1 MGLKINFPCF
11 KNITVRAPRSSF
23 PWCQKQYGR
32 KVTSTHPENNVYHD
46 YQNHITEELIQDK
59 QENSQ
64 SLVTDEDDNKSDPL
78 ENTNSRYCCENI
90 YPKMNDETDQSKPG
104 KTADLIALFEMLRAQ
119 YGKLCLE
126 NSDPSKHHQHSGQ
139 VENQPNDN
147 DNDYDNNDNHKDT
160 ENKQKLITE
169 SPDTEVDYLDNSDE
183 ATLRLKDSFKTYEE
197 RQKYKSIIQD
207 TPLYQIYTE
216 KASISESRR
225 DARRLL
231 ALVQPGSLDNPSNN
245 LKFDDELFTAIDGD
259 ESDSNNQYS
268 QKVPG
273 SLIDSQQ
280 PSIHMKNSERRDL
293 PFRLQNS
300 GSSSFRSRN
309 GDSLKTSSIK
319 RTHSSSNTG
328 ERSKNQS
335 SASKPRR
342 QTQEVQ
348 NFVNEVAGTGPN
360 RVQWSEMPQVISAD
374 LARDLPDYQ
383 KKLQE
388 ALFEV
393 ITSEASYYRTLHILI
408 EKFYKAPCMQ
418 PDSKTSVITAIE
430 KRHLFSNI
438 SEIFFT
444 SETFLRD
451 MELYFIQNPLI
462 PQLCEI
468 IYEHTE
474 NHFENYVKYV
484 QNQMYQLRTLTKLL
498 SSPAFVEAVRSIQQQ
513 PSCGFLDLNSF
524 LLLPMQRVTRLRLL
538 LTAILHYAPKNGV
551 TYQSGLVALASIE
564 KLISKCDSEK
574 ARMEQKERLVEICRR
589 LEYKYDAKSLATE
602 SRTLVKEGDLRLL
615 TMTNVQGSG
624 FHRRFSSIRKSKA
637 TIATLFL
644 FSDYLLITKKRSNQ
658 HLLVEDSCSLSYI
671 HVEAHNA
678 LPNCFIHHF
687 CRSGDP
693 KLNAQLGHVTYVKTL
708 SLPKQTAT
716 EQGKVNNQKPRK
728 FSTDTNNAAD
738 VGLNVFSFILIMEG
752 PDHPR
757 VQYVFQTETLS
768 KRERWLDG
776 LSCGRHGIPENLG
789 LDICECPQVLITK
802 SYSAI
807 ECDEL
812 ELKEGDQVNVLVS
825 LSDGW
830 LKGALPDGRRGW
842 FPSHICTEVKDSSM
856 KRENMKNFMLMEEA
870 KAAYR
875 VRKSRETFDGFPRMK
890 DIRNS
895 NRDLGKI
902 RRR

>member
-1 MGLKINFPCF
+1 MFFIMYEKSEKSHN
-11 KNITVRAPRSSF
+11 APFFQVSPIS
-23 PWCQKQYGR
+23 
-32 KVTSTHPENNVYHD
+32 
-46 YQNHITEELIQDK
+46 
-59 QENSQ
+59 SQ
-64 SLVTDEDDNKSDPL
+64 SLSSPLSSKKSNQTIVSAKKLHNPLDNEIFLIHPPNTTVCIGDNNHNKNEDFQHTVCQTVNKKNDKRSTKEKNNGQKSSLCSQLFP
-78 ENTNSRYCCENI
+78 CCVS
-90 YPKMNDETDQSKPG
+90 KQSKPA
-104 KTADLIALFEMLRAQ
+104 K
-119 YGKLCLE
+119 
-126 NSDPSKHHQHSGQ
+126 NSSFFTR
-139 VENQPNDN
+139 PNDN
-147 DNDYDNNDNHKDT
+147 DDDCDNNDNHKDT
-160 ENKQKLITE
+160 GNKQKLITE
-169 SPDTEVDYLDNSDE
+169 SPSTEVDYLDNSDE
-183 ATLRLKDSFKTYEE
+183 ATLRLKDSFRTYEE

-207 TPLYQIYTE
+207 APLYQIYTE

-231 ALVQPGSLDNPSNN
+231 
-245 LKFDDELFTAIDGD
+245 DGD
-259 ESDSNNQYS
+259 ESDPNNPYS

-280 PSIHMKNSERRDL
+280 SSIRMKNSERRDL
-293 PFRLQNS
+293 PFHPQNS

-309 GDSLKTSSIK
+309 SDSLKTSSVK
-319 RTHSSSNTG
+319 RAHSNSNAS
-328 ERSKNQS
+328 ERSGKQNFI
-335 SASKPRR
+335 SKPRR

-348 NFVNEVAGTGPN
+348 SFVNEVAGTGPN
-360 RVQWSEMPQVISAD
+360 RVQWFEMPQVISAG

-408 EKFYKAPCMQ
+408 EKFYKAQCMQ

-624 FHRRFSSIRKSKA
+624 FHRRFSSIRKPKA

-658 HLLVEDSCSLSYI
+658 HLLVEDSCSLNYI
-671 HVEAHNA
+671 HVEAQNA
-678 LPNCFIHHF
+678 LRNCFIHHF

-693 KLNAQLGHVTYVKTL
+693 KLNAQLRHVTYVKTL

-716 EQGKVNNQKPRK
+716 EKGNVNNQKPRK
-728 FSTDTNNAAD
+728 FSTDTNNAD
-738 VGLNVFSFILIMEG
+738 VGLNVFSFLLVIEG

-757 VQYVFQTETLS
+757 VQYVFQAETLS

-789 LDICECPQVLITK
+789 SDICECPQVLITK

-870 KAAYR
+870 KAAYS
-875 VRKSRETFDGFPRMK
+875 VRKSRETFDGFPKMK
-890 DIRNS
+890 DIQNS
-895 NRDLGKI
+895 DRDLGKI
-902 RRR
+902 RPR

>member
-1 MGLKINFPCF
+1 MFFIMYVKSGNSNDTPVFQVSPI
-11 KNITVRAPRSSF
+11 S
-23 PWCQKQYGR
+23 
-32 KVTSTHPENNVYHD
+32 
-46 YQNHITEELIQDK
+46 
-59 QENSQ
+59 SQ
-64 SLVTDEDDNKSDPL
+64 SLSSPLSSKKSNQTIVSAKKLHNPLDNEIFPIQPPNTTVCISD
-78 ENTNSRYCCENI
+78 NNHNNNKDFQHTACQTVNKKNDKRSTKGKNSGQKWSLCSQLSLCCVSE
-90 YPKMNDETDQSKPG
+90 KSKPA
-104 KTADLIALFEMLRAQ
+104 KISSFFTR
-119 YGKLCLE
+119 
-126 NSDPSKHHQHSGQ
+126 
-139 VENQPNDN
+139 PNDN

-280 PSIHMKNSERRDL
+280 SSIHMKNSERRDL
-293 PFRLQNS
+293 LFRLQNS

-309 GDSLKTSSIK
+309 SDSLKTSSFK

-498 SSPAFVEAVRSIQQQ
+498 SSPAFVEVVRSIQQQ

-644 FSDYLLITKKRSNQ
+644 FSDYLLITKKRS
-658 HLLVEDSCSLSYI
+658 
-671 HVEAHNA
+671 
-678 LPNCFIHHF
+678 
-687 CRSGDP
+687 
-693 KLNAQLGHVTYVKTL
+693 
-708 SLPKQTAT
+708 
-716 EQGKVNNQKPRK
+716 
-728 FSTDTNNAAD
+728 
-738 VGLNVFSFILIMEG
+738 
-752 PDHPR
+752 
-757 VQYVFQTETLS
+757 S

>member
-1 MGLKINFPCF
+1 MGLKINIPCF

-23 PWCQKQYGR
+23 PWCKDQYGGKR
-32 KVTSTHPENNVYHD
+32 TSAHSADNNIDRD
-46 YQNHITEELIQDK
+46 YQNHVADELIECK
-59 QENSQ
+59 KENSQ
-64 SLVTDEDDNKSDPL
+64 SLVIDGHDNKNGPP
-78 ENTNSRYCCENI
+78 ENMNSSYCCENI
-90 YPKMNDETDQSKPG
+90 CPTMNDETDQSKPG
-104 KTADLIALFEMLRAQ
+104 KTADLIALFEMLGSQ
-119 YGKLCLE
+119 YGKLYLE
-126 NSDPSKHHQHSGQ
+126 NSDLLKHHHQSKQ
-139 VENQPNDN
+139 VEAQPNDN
-147 DNDYDNNDNHKDT
+147 DDDCDNNDNHKDT
-160 ENKQKLITE
+160 GNKQKLITE
-169 SPDTEVDYLDNSDE
+169 SPSTEVDYLDNSDE
-183 ATLRLKDSFKTYEE
+183 ATLRLKDSFRTYEE

-207 TPLYQIYTE
+207 APLYQIYTE

-259 ESDSNNQYS
+259 ESDPNNPYS

-280 PSIHMKNSERRDL
+280 SSIRMKNSERRDL
-293 PFRLQNS
+293 PFHPQNS

-309 GDSLKTSSIK
+309 SDSLKTSSVK
-319 RTHSSSNTG
+319 RAHSNSNAS
-328 ERSKNQS
+328 ERSGKQNFI
-335 SASKPRR
+335 SKPRR

-348 NFVNEVAGTGPN
+348 SFVNEVAGTGPN
-360 RVQWSEMPQVISAD
+360 RVQWFEMPQVISAG

-408 EKFYKAPCMQ
+408 EKFYKAQCMQ

-624 FHRRFSSIRKSKA
+624 FHRRFSSIRKPKA

-658 HLLVEDSCSLSYI
+658 HLLVEDSCSLNYI
-671 HVEAHNA
+671 HVEAQNA
-678 LPNCFIHHF
+678 LRNCFIHHF

-693 KLNAQLGHVTYVKTL
+693 KLNAQLRHVTYVKTL

-716 EQGKVNNQKPRK
+716 EKGNVNNQKPRK
-728 FSTDTNNAAD
+728 FSTDTNNAD
-738 VGLNVFSFILIMEG
+738 VGLNVFSFLLVIEG

-757 VQYVFQTETLS
+757 VQYVFQAETLS

-789 LDICECPQVLITK
+789 SDICECPQVLITK

-870 KAAYR
+870 KAAYS
-875 VRKSRETFDGFPRMK
+875 VRKSRETFDGFPKMK
-890 DIRNS
+890 DIQNS
-895 NRDLGKI
+895 DRDLGKI
-902 RRR
+902 RPR

>member
-1 MGLKINFPCF
+1 MYCIMYVKSGNSNDTPVFQVSPI
-11 KNITVRAPRSSF
+11 S
-23 PWCQKQYGR
+23 
-32 KVTSTHPENNVYHD
+32 
-46 YQNHITEELIQDK
+46 
-59 QENSQ
+59 SQ
-64 SLVTDEDDNKSDPL
+64 SLSSPLSSKKSNQTIVSAKKLHNPLDNEIFPIQPPNTTVCISDNNDNNNEDFQHTACQTVNKKNDKRSTKGKNNGQKWSLCSQLFP
-78 ENTNSRYCCENI
+78 CCVS
-90 YPKMNDETDQSKPG
+90 KKSKPA
-104 KTADLIALFEMLRAQ
+104 KISSSFTR
-119 YGKLCLE
+119 
-126 NSDPSKHHQHSGQ
+126 
-139 VENQPNDN
+139 PNDN

-280 PSIHMKNSERRDL
+280 SSIHMKNSERRDL
-293 PFRLQNS
+293 LFRLQNS

-309 GDSLKTSSIK
+309 SDSLKTSSFK

-498 SSPAFVEAVRSIQQQ
+498 SSPAFVEVVRSIQQQ

-644 FSDYLLITKKRSNQ
+644 FSDYLLITKKRS
-658 HLLVEDSCSLSYI
+658 
-671 HVEAHNA
+671 
-678 LPNCFIHHF
+678 
-687 CRSGDP
+687 
-693 KLNAQLGHVTYVKTL
+693 
-708 SLPKQTAT
+708 
-716 EQGKVNNQKPRK
+716 
-728 FSTDTNNAAD
+728 
-738 VGLNVFSFILIMEG
+738 
-752 PDHPR
+752 
-757 VQYVFQTETLS
+757 S

-789 LDICECPQVLITK
+789 LEICECPQVLITK

-870 KAAYR
+870 KAAYS

-902 RRR
+902 RQR

>member
-1 MGLKINFPCF
+1 MFFIMYEKSEKSHN
-11 KNITVRAPRSSF
+11 APFFQVSPIS
-23 PWCQKQYGR
+23 
-32 KVTSTHPENNVYHD
+32 
-46 YQNHITEELIQDK
+46 
-59 QENSQ
+59 SQ
-64 SLVTDEDDNKSDPL
+64 SLSSPLSSKKSNQTIVSAKKLHNPLDNEIFLIQPPNTTVCIGDNNHNKNEDFQHTVCQTVNKKNDKRSTKEKNNGQKSSLCSQLFP
-78 ENTNSRYCCENI
+78 CCVS
-90 YPKMNDETDQSKPG
+90 KQSKPA
-104 KTADLIALFEMLRAQ
+104 K
-119 YGKLCLE
+119 
-126 NSDPSKHHQHSGQ
+126 NSSFFTR
-139 VENQPNDN
+139 PNDN
-147 DNDYDNNDNHKDT
+147 DDDCDNNDNHKDT
-160 ENKQKLITE
+160 GNKQKLITE
-169 SPDTEVDYLDNSDE
+169 SPSTEVDYLDNSDE
-183 ATLRLKDSFKTYEE
+183 ATLRLKDSFRTYEE

-207 TPLYQIYTE
+207 APLYQIYTE

-259 ESDSNNQYS
+259 ESDPNNPYS

-280 PSIHMKNSERRDL
+280 SSIRMKNSERRDL
-293 PFRLQNS
+293 PFHPQNS

-309 GDSLKTSSIK
+309 SDSLKTSSVK
-319 RTHSSSNTG
+319 RAHSNSNAS
-328 ERSKNQS
+328 ERSGKQNFI
-335 SASKPRR
+335 SKPRR

-348 NFVNEVAGTGPN
+348 SFVNEVAGTGPN
-360 RVQWSEMPQVISAD
+360 RVQWFEMPQVISAG

-408 EKFYKAPCMQ
+408 EKFYKAQCMQ

-624 FHRRFSSIRKSKA
+624 FHRRFSSIRKPKA

-644 FSDYLLITKKRSNQ
+644 FSDYLLITKKR
-658 HLLVEDSCSLSYI
+658 
-671 HVEAHNA
+671 
-678 LPNCFIHHF
+678 
-687 CRSGDP
+687 R
-693 KLNAQLGHVTYVKTL
+693 
-708 SLPKQTAT
+708 
-716 EQGKVNNQKPRK
+716 
-728 FSTDTNNAAD
+728 
-738 VGLNVFSFILIMEG
+738 
-752 PDHPR
+752 
-757 VQYVFQTETLS
+757 
-768 KRERWLDG
+768 
-776 LSCGRHGIPENLG
+776 
-789 LDICECPQVLITK
+789 
-802 SYSAI
+802 
-807 ECDEL
+807 
-812 ELKEGDQVNVLVS
+812 
-825 LSDGW
+825 
-830 LKGALPDGRRGW
+830 
-842 FPSHICTEVKDSSM
+842 
-856 KRENMKNFMLMEEA
+856 
-870 KAAYR
+870 
-875 VRKSRETFDGFPRMK
+875 
-890 DIRNS
+890 
-895 NRDLGKI
+895 
-902 RRR
+902 

>member
-1 MGLKINFPCF
+1 MYEKSEKSHN
-11 KNITVRAPRSSF
+11 APFFQVSPIS
-23 PWCQKQYGR
+23 
-32 KVTSTHPENNVYHD
+32 
-46 YQNHITEELIQDK
+46 
-59 QENSQ
+59 SQ
-64 SLVTDEDDNKSDPL
+64 SLSSRLSSKKSNQTIVSAKKLHNPLDNEIFLIQPPNTTVCIGDKNHNKNEDFQHTVCQTVNKKNDKRSTKEKNNGQKSSL
-78 ENTNSRYCCENI
+78 CSRLFPCCVS
-90 YPKMNDETDQSKPG
+90 KQSKPA
-104 KTADLIALFEMLRAQ
+104 K
-119 YGKLCLE
+119 
-126 NSDPSKHHQHSGQ
+126 NSSFFTR
-139 VENQPNDN
+139 PNDN
-147 DNDYDNNDNHKDT
+147 DDDCDNNDNHKDT
-160 ENKQKLITE
+160 GNKQKLITE
-169 SPDTEVDYLDNSDE
+169 SPSTEVDYLDNSDE
-183 ATLRLKDSFKTYEE
+183 ATLRLKDSFRTYEE

-207 TPLYQIYTE
+207 APLYQIYTE

-259 ESDSNNQYS
+259 ESDPNNQYS
-268 QKVPG
+268 QKVP
-273 SLIDSQQ
+273 SNLIDSQQ
-280 PSIHMKNSERRDL
+280 SSIRMKNSERRDL
-293 PFRLQNS
+293 PFHPQNS

-309 GDSLKTSSIK
+309 SDSLKTSSVK
-319 RTHSSSNTG
+319 RAHSNSNAS
-328 ERSKNQS
+328 ERSGNQNFI
-335 SASKPRR
+335 SKPRR

-348 NFVNEVAGTGPN
+348 NFVNEVAGNGPN
-360 RVQWSEMPQVISAD
+360 RVQWSEMPQVISAG

-408 EKFYKAPCMQ
+408 EKFYKAQCMQ

-624 FHRRFSSIRKSKA
+624 FHRRFSSIRKPKA

-658 HLLVEDSCSLSYI
+658 HLLVEDSCSLNYI
-671 HVEAHNA
+671 HVEAQNA
-678 LPNCFIHHF
+678 LRNCFIHHF

-693 KLNAQLGHVTYVKTL
+693 KLSAQLGHVTYVKTL

-716 EQGKVNNQKPRK
+716 EKGNVNNQKPRK
-728 FSTDTNNAAD
+728 FSTDTNNAD
-738 VGLNVFSFILIMEG
+738 VGLNVFSFLLVIEG

-757 VQYVFQTETLS
+757 VQYVFQAETLNLHRLLNF
-768 KRERWLDG
+768 KVIVMHPNNLVNYCG
-776 LSCGRHGIPENLG
+776 LKYIKASGQN
-789 LDICECPQVLITK
+789 D
-802 SYSAI
+802 
-807 ECDEL
+807 
-812 ELKEGDQVNVLVS
+812 
-825 LSDGW
+825 
-830 LKGALPDGRRGW
+830 AL
-842 FPSHICTEVKDSSM
+842 
-856 KRENMKNFMLMEEA
+856 L
-870 KAAYR
+870 
-875 VRKSRETFDGFPRMK
+875 
-890 DIRNS
+890 
-895 NRDLGKI
+895 L
-902 RRR
+902 

>member
-1 MGLKINFPCF
+1 MFFIMYEKSEKSHN
-11 KNITVRAPRSSF
+11 APFFQVSPIS
-23 PWCQKQYGR
+23 
-32 KVTSTHPENNVYHD
+32 
-46 YQNHITEELIQDK
+46 
-59 QENSQ
+59 SQ
-64 SLVTDEDDNKSDPL
+64 SLSSPLSSKKSNQTIVSAKKLHNPLDNEIFLIQPPNTTVCIGDNNHNKNEDFQHTVCQTVNKKNDKRSTKEKSNGQKSSL
-78 ENTNSRYCCENI
+78 CSRLFPCCVS
-90 YPKMNDETDQSKPG
+90 KQSKPA
-104 KTADLIALFEMLRAQ
+104 K
-119 YGKLCLE
+119 
-126 NSDPSKHHQHSGQ
+126 NSSFFTR
-139 VENQPNDN
+139 PNDN
-147 DNDYDNNDNHKDT
+147 DDDCDNNDNHKDT
-160 ENKQKLITE
+160 GNKRKLITE
-169 SPDTEVDYLDNSDE
+169 SPSTEVDYLDNSDE
-183 ATLRLKDSFKTYEE
+183 ATLRLKDSFRTYEE

-207 TPLYQIYTE
+207 APLYQIYTE

-231 ALVQPGSLDNPSNN
+231 
-245 LKFDDELFTAIDGD
+245 DGD
-259 ESDSNNQYS
+259 ESDPNNPYS

-273 SLIDSQQ
+273 SLTDSQQ
-280 PSIHMKNSERRDL
+280 SSIRMKNSERRDL
-293 PFRLQNS
+293 PFHPQNS

-309 GDSLKTSSIK
+309 SDSLKTSSVK
-319 RTHSSSNTG
+319 RAHSNSNAS
-328 ERSKNQS
+328 ERSGKQNFI
-335 SASKPRR
+335 SKPRR

-348 NFVNEVAGTGPN
+348 SFVNEVAGTGPN
-360 RVQWSEMPQVISAD
+360 RVQWSEMPQVISAG

-408 EKFYKAPCMQ
+408 EKFYKAQCMQ

-624 FHRRFSSIRKSKA
+624 FHRRFSSIRKPKA

-658 HLLVEDSCSLSYI
+658 HLLVEDSCSLNYI
-671 HVEAHNA
+671 HVEAQNA
-678 LPNCFIHHF
+678 LRNCFIHHF

-693 KLNAQLGHVTYVKTL
+693 KLNAQLRHVTYVKTL

-716 EQGKVNNQKPRK
+716 EKGNVNNQKPRK
-728 FSTDTNNAAD
+728 FSTDTNNAD
-738 VGLNVFSFILIMEG
+738 VGLNVFSFLLVIEG

-757 VQYVFQTETLS
+757 VQYVFQAETLS

-789 LDICECPQVLITK
+789 SDICECPQVLITK

-870 KAAYR
+870 KAAYS
-875 VRKSRETFDGFPRMK
+875 VRKSRETFDGFPKMK
-890 DIRNS
+890 DIQNS

-902 RRR
+902 KPR

>member
-1 MGLKINFPCF
+1 MFFIMYVKSGNSNDTPVFQVSPI
-11 KNITVRAPRSSF
+11 S
-23 PWCQKQYGR
+23 
-32 KVTSTHPENNVYHD
+32 
-46 YQNHITEELIQDK
+46 
-59 QENSQ
+59 SQ
-64 SLVTDEDDNKSDPL
+64 SLSSPLSSKKSNQTIVSAKKLHNPLDNEIFPIQPPNTTVCISD
-78 ENTNSRYCCENI
+78 NNHNNNKDFQHTACQTVNKKNDKRSTKGKNSGQKWSLCSQLSLCCVSE
-90 YPKMNDETDQSKPG
+90 KSKPA
-104 KTADLIALFEMLRAQ
+104 KISSFFTR
-119 YGKLCLE
+119 
-126 NSDPSKHHQHSGQ
+126 
-139 VENQPNDN
+139 PNDN

-280 PSIHMKNSERRDL
+280 SSIHMKNSERRDL
-293 PFRLQNS
+293 LFRLQNS

-309 GDSLKTSSIK
+309 SDSLKTSSFK

-498 SSPAFVEAVRSIQQQ
+498 SSPAFVEVVRSIQQQ

-644 FSDYLLITKKRSNQ
+644 FSDYLLITKKRRRTRPST
-658 HLLVEDSCSLSYI
+658 CS
-671 HVEAHNA
+671 VRF
-678 LPNCFIHHF
+678 PNRNTFKK
-687 CRSGDP
+687 R
-693 KLNAQLGHVTYVKTL
+693 TM
-708 SLPKQTAT
+708 
-716 EQGKVNNQKPRK
+716 
-728 FSTDTNNAAD
+728 
-738 VGLNVFSFILIMEG
+738 VGWSFM
-752 PDHPR
+752 
-757 VQYVFQTETLS
+757 
-768 KRERWLDG
+768 W
-776 LSCGRHGIPENLG
+776 
-789 LDICECPQVLITK
+789 
-802 SYSAI
+802 
-807 ECDEL
+807 
-812 ELKEGDQVNVLVS
+812 
-825 LSDGW
+825 
-830 LKGALPDGRRGW
+830 
-842 FPSHICTEVKDSSM
+842 SSW
-856 KRENMKNFMLMEEA
+856 
-870 KAAYR
+870 Y
-875 VRKSRETFDGFPRMK
+875 P
-890 DIRNS
+890 
-895 NRDLGKI
+895 
-902 RRR
+902 

>member
-1 MGLKINFPCF
+1 MYEKSEKSHN
-11 KNITVRAPRSSF
+11 APFFQVSPIS
-23 PWCQKQYGR
+23 
-32 KVTSTHPENNVYHD
+32 
-46 YQNHITEELIQDK
+46 
-59 QENSQ
+59 SQ
-64 SLVTDEDDNKSDPL
+64 SLSSPLSSKKSNQTIVSAKKLHNPLDNEIFLIQPPNTTVCIGDKNHNKNEDFQHTVCQTVNKKNDKRSTKEKNNGQKSSL
-78 ENTNSRYCCENI
+78 CSRLFPCCVS
-90 YPKMNDETDQSKPG
+90 KQSKPA
-104 KTADLIALFEMLRAQ
+104 K
-119 YGKLCLE
+119 
-126 NSDPSKHHQHSGQ
+126 NSSFFTR
-139 VENQPNDN
+139 PNDN
-147 DNDYDNNDNHKDT
+147 DDDCDNNDNHKDT
-160 ENKQKLITE
+160 GNKQKLITE
-169 SPDTEVDYLDNSDE
+169 SPSTEVDYLDNSDE
-183 ATLRLKDSFKTYEE
+183 ATLRLKDSFRTYEE

-207 TPLYQIYTE
+207 APLYQIYTE

-259 ESDSNNQYS
+259 ESDPNNQYS
-268 QKVPG
+268 QKVP
-273 SLIDSQQ
+273 SNLIDSQQ
-280 PSIHMKNSERRDL
+280 SSIRMKNSERRDL
-293 PFRLQNS
+293 PFHPQNS

-309 GDSLKTSSIK
+309 SDSLKTSSVK
-319 RTHSSSNTG
+319 RAHSNSNAS
-328 ERSKNQS
+328 ERSGNQNFI
-335 SASKPRR
+335 SKPRR

-348 NFVNEVAGTGPN
+348 NFVNEVAGNGPN
-360 RVQWSEMPQVISAD
+360 RVQWSEMPQVISAG

-408 EKFYKAPCMQ
+408 EKFYKAQCMQ

-624 FHRRFSSIRKSKA
+624 FHRRFSSIRKPKA

-658 HLLVEDSCSLSYI
+658 HLLVEDSCSLNYI
-671 HVEAHNA
+671 HVEAQNA
-678 LPNCFIHHF
+678 LRNCFIHHF

-693 KLNAQLGHVTYVKTL
+693 KLSAQLGHVTYVKTL

-716 EQGKVNNQKPRK
+716 EKGNVNNQKPRK
-728 FSTDTNNAAD
+728 FSTDTNNAD
-738 VGLNVFSFILIMEG
+738 VGLNVFSFLLVIEG

-757 VQYVFQTETLS
+757 VQYVFQAETLNLHRLLNF
-768 KRERWLDG
+768 KVIVMHPNNLVNYCG
-776 LSCGRHGIPENLG
+776 LKYIKASGQN
-789 LDICECPQVLITK
+789 D
-802 SYSAI
+802 
-807 ECDEL
+807 
-812 ELKEGDQVNVLVS
+812 
-825 LSDGW
+825 
-830 LKGALPDGRRGW
+830 AL
-842 FPSHICTEVKDSSM
+842 
-856 KRENMKNFMLMEEA
+856 L
-870 KAAYR
+870 
-875 VRKSRETFDGFPRMK
+875 
-890 DIRNS
+890 
-895 NRDLGKI
+895 L
-902 RRR
+902 

>member
-1 MGLKINFPCF
+1 MFFIMYVKSGNSNDTPVFQVSPI
-11 KNITVRAPRSSF
+11 S
-23 PWCQKQYGR
+23 
-32 KVTSTHPENNVYHD
+32 
-46 YQNHITEELIQDK
+46 
-59 QENSQ
+59 SQ
-64 SLVTDEDDNKSDPL
+64 SLSSPLSSKKSNQTIVSAKKLHNPLDNEIFPIQPPNTTVCISD
-78 ENTNSRYCCENI
+78 NNHNNNKDFQHTACQTVNKKNDKRSTKGKNSGQKWSLCSQLSLCCVSE
-90 YPKMNDETDQSKPG
+90 KSKPA
-104 KTADLIALFEMLRAQ
+104 KISSFFTR
-119 YGKLCLE
+119 
-126 NSDPSKHHQHSGQ
+126 
-139 VENQPNDN
+139 PNDN

-280 PSIHMKNSERRDL
+280 SSIHMKNSERRDL
-293 PFRLQNS
+293 LFRLQNS

-309 GDSLKTSSIK
+309 SDSLKTSSFK

-498 SSPAFVEAVRSIQQQ
+498 SSPAFVEVVRSIQQQ

-738 VGLNVFSFILIMEG
+738 VGLNVFSFILIIEG

-789 LDICECPQVLITK
+789 LDIC
-802 SYSAI
+802 
-807 ECDEL
+807 
-812 ELKEGDQVNVLVS
+812 
-825 LSDGW
+825 GW

>member
-1 MGLKINFPCF
+1 MFFIMYEKSEKSHN
-11 KNITVRAPRSSF
+11 APFFQVSPIS
-23 PWCQKQYGR
+23 
-32 KVTSTHPENNVYHD
+32 
-46 YQNHITEELIQDK
+46 
-59 QENSQ
+59 SQ
-64 SLVTDEDDNKSDPL
+64 SLSSPLSSKKSNQTIVSAKKLHNPLDNEIFLIQPPNTTVCIGDNNHNKNEDFQHTVCQTVNKKNDKRSTKEKNNGQKSSLCSQLFP
-78 ENTNSRYCCENI
+78 CCVS
-90 YPKMNDETDQSKPG
+90 KQSKPA
-104 KTADLIALFEMLRAQ
+104 K
-119 YGKLCLE
+119 
-126 NSDPSKHHQHSGQ
+126 NSSFFTR
-139 VENQPNDN
+139 PNDN
-147 DNDYDNNDNHKDT
+147 DDDCDNNDNHKDT
-160 ENKQKLITE
+160 GNKQKLITE
-169 SPDTEVDYLDNSDE
+169 SPSTEVDYLDNSDE
-183 ATLRLKDSFKTYEE
+183 ATLRLKDSFRTYEE

-207 TPLYQIYTE
+207 APLYQIYTE

-231 ALVQPGSLDNPSNN
+231 
-245 LKFDDELFTAIDGD
+245 DGD
-259 ESDSNNQYS
+259 ESDPNNPYS

-280 PSIHMKNSERRDL
+280 SSIRMKNSERRDL
-293 PFRLQNS
+293 PFHPQNS

-309 GDSLKTSSIK
+309 SDSLKTSSVK
-319 RTHSSSNTG
+319 RAHSNSNAS
-328 ERSKNQS
+328 ERSGKQNFI
-335 SASKPRR
+335 SKPRR

-348 NFVNEVAGTGPN
+348 SFVNEVAGTGPN
-360 RVQWSEMPQVISAD
+360 RVQWFEMPQVISAG

-408 EKFYKAPCMQ
+408 EKFYKAQCMQ

-624 FHRRFSSIRKSKA
+624 FHRRFSSIRKPKA

-658 HLLVEDSCSLSYI
+658 HLLVEDSCSLNYI
-671 HVEAHNA
+671 HVEAQND
-678 LPNCFIHHF
+678 LRNCFIHHF

-693 KLNAQLGHVTYVKTL
+693 KLNAQLRHVTYVKTL

-716 EQGKVNNQKPRK
+716 EKGNVNNQKPRK
-728 FSTDTNNAAD
+728 FSTDTNNAD
-738 VGLNVFSFILIMEG
+738 VGLNVFSFLLVIEG

-757 VQYVFQTETLS
+757 VQYVFQAETLS

-789 LDICECPQVLITK
+789 SDICECPQVLITK

-870 KAAYR
+870 KAAYS
-875 VRKSRETFDGFPRMK
+875 VRKSRETFDGFPKMK
-890 DIRNS
+890 DIQNS
-895 NRDLGKI
+895 DRDLGKI
-902 RRR
+902 RPR

>member
-1 MGLKINFPCF
+1 MFFIMYEKSEKSHN
-11 KNITVRAPRSSF
+11 APFFQVSPIS
-23 PWCQKQYGR
+23 
-32 KVTSTHPENNVYHD
+32 
-46 YQNHITEELIQDK
+46 
-59 QENSQ
+59 SQ
-64 SLVTDEDDNKSDPL
+64 SLSSPLSSKKSNQTIVSAKKLHNPLDNEIFLIHPPNTTVCIGDNNHNKNEDFQHTVCQTVNKKNDKRSTKEKNNGQKSSLCSQLFP
-78 ENTNSRYCCENI
+78 CCVS
-90 YPKMNDETDQSKPG
+90 KQSKPA
-104 KTADLIALFEMLRAQ
+104 K
-119 YGKLCLE
+119 
-126 NSDPSKHHQHSGQ
+126 NSSFFTR
-139 VENQPNDN
+139 PNDN
-147 DNDYDNNDNHKDT
+147 DDDCDNNDNHKDT
-160 ENKQKLITE
+160 GNKQKLITE
-169 SPDTEVDYLDNSDE
+169 SPSTEVDYLDNSDE
-183 ATLRLKDSFKTYEE
+183 ATLRLKDSFRTYEE

-207 TPLYQIYTE
+207 APLYQIYTE

-259 ESDSNNQYS
+259 ESDPNNPYS

-280 PSIHMKNSERRDL
+280 SSIRMKNSERRDL
-293 PFRLQNS
+293 PFHPQNS

-309 GDSLKTSSIK
+309 SDSLKTSSVK
-319 RTHSSSNTG
+319 RAHSNSNAS
-328 ERSKNQS
+328 ERSGKQNFI
-335 SASKPRR
+335 SKPRR

-348 NFVNEVAGTGPN
+348 SFVNEVAGTGPN
-360 RVQWSEMPQVISAD
+360 RVQWFEMPQVISAG

-408 EKFYKAPCMQ
+408 EKFYKAQCMQ

-444 SETFLRD
+444 SETFLKNPFYHSSYLSSKFCLSQLFRFLRD

-624 FHRRFSSIRKSKA
+624 FHRRFSSIRKPKA

-644 FSDYLLITKKRSNQ
+644 FSDYLLITKKRS
-658 HLLVEDSCSLSYI
+658 
-671 HVEAHNA
+671 
-678 LPNCFIHHF
+678 
-687 CRSGDP
+687 
-693 KLNAQLGHVTYVKTL
+693 
-708 SLPKQTAT
+708 
-716 EQGKVNNQKPRK
+716 
-728 FSTDTNNAAD
+728 
-738 VGLNVFSFILIMEG
+738 
-752 PDHPR
+752 
-757 VQYVFQTETLS
+757 S

-789 LDICECPQVLITK
+789 SDICECPQVLITK

-870 KAAYR
+870 KAAYS
-875 VRKSRETFDGFPRMK
+875 VRKSRETFDGFPKMK
-890 DIRNS
+890 DIQNS
-895 NRDLGKI
+895 DRDLGKI
-902 RRR
+902 RPR

>member
-1 MGLKINFPCF
+1 MFFIMYVKSGNSNDTPVFQVSPI
-11 KNITVRAPRSSF
+11 S
-23 PWCQKQYGR
+23 
-32 KVTSTHPENNVYHD
+32 
-46 YQNHITEELIQDK
+46 
-59 QENSQ
+59 SQ
-64 SLVTDEDDNKSDPL
+64 SLSSPLSSKKSNQTIVSAKKLHNPLDNEIFPIQPPNTTVCISD
-78 ENTNSRYCCENI
+78 NNHNNNKDFQHTACQTVNKKNDKRSTKGKNSGQKWSLCSQLSLCCVSE
-90 YPKMNDETDQSKPG
+90 KSKPA
-104 KTADLIALFEMLRAQ
+104 KISSFFTR
-119 YGKLCLE
+119 
-126 NSDPSKHHQHSGQ
+126 
-139 VENQPNDN
+139 PNDN

-280 PSIHMKNSERRDL
+280 SSIHMKNSERRDL
-293 PFRLQNS
+293 LFRLQNS

-309 GDSLKTSSIK
+309 SDSLKTSSFK

-498 SSPAFVEAVRSIQQQ
+498 SSPAFVEVVRSIQQQ

-564 KLISKCDSEK
+564 KNDSISNTNQMVQPDPP
-574 ARMEQKERLVEICRR
+574 
-589 LEYKYDAKSLATE
+589 TF
-602 SRTLVKEGDLRLL
+602 LR
-615 TMTNVQGSG
+615 
-624 FHRRFSSIRKSKA
+624 SIISQQN
-637 TIATLFL
+637 I
-644 FSDYLLITKKRSNQ
+644 
-658 HLLVEDSCSLSYI
+658 
-671 HVEAHNA
+671 
-678 LPNCFIHHF
+678 
-687 CRSGDP
+687 
-693 KLNAQLGHVTYVKTL
+693 
-708 SLPKQTAT
+708 
-716 EQGKVNNQKPRK
+716 
-728 FSTDTNNAAD
+728 
-738 VGLNVFSFILIMEG
+738 
-752 PDHPR
+752 
-757 VQYVFQTETLS
+757 
-768 KRERWLDG
+768 
-776 LSCGRHGIPENLG
+776 
-789 LDICECPQVLITK
+789 
-802 SYSAI
+802 
-807 ECDEL
+807 
-812 ELKEGDQVNVLVS
+812 
-825 LSDGW
+825 
-830 LKGALPDGRRGW
+830 
-842 FPSHICTEVKDSSM
+842 
-856 KRENMKNFMLMEEA
+856 
-870 KAAYR
+870 YR
-875 VRKSRETFDGFPRMK
+875 
-890 DIRNS
+890 I
-895 NRDLGKI
+895 I
-902 RRR
+902 

>member
-1 MGLKINFPCF
+1 MFFIMFGKSE
-11 KNITVRAPRSSF
+11 KSHDAPLFQVSPIS
-23 PWCQKQYGR
+23 
-32 KVTSTHPENNVYHD
+32 
-46 YQNHITEELIQDK
+46 
-59 QENSQ
+59 SQ
-64 SLVTDEDDNKSDPL
+64 SLSSPLSSKKSNQTIVSSKKLHNPLDNEIFLIQPPNTTVCIGDNNHNKNEDFQHTVCQTVNKKNDKRSTKEKDNGRKSSL
-78 ENTNSRYCCENI
+78 CSRLFPCCVSR
-90 YPKMNDETDQSKPG
+90 QSKPA
-104 KTADLIALFEMLRAQ
+104 K
-119 YGKLCLE
+119 
-126 NSDPSKHHQHSGQ
+126 NSSFFTR
-139 VENQPNDN
+139 PNDN
-147 DNDYDNNDNHKDT
+147 DDGYDNNDNHKDT
-160 ENKQKLITE
+160 GNKQKLITE
-169 SPDTEVDYLDNSDE
+169 SPATEVDYLDNSDE

-207 TPLYQIYTE
+207 APLYQIYTE

-259 ESDSNNQYS
+259 ESDPNNQYS

-273 SLIDSQQ
+273 NLIDSQQ
-280 PSIHMKNSERRDL
+280 SSVRMKNSERRDF
-293 PFRLQNS
+293 PFHPQNS

-309 GDSLKTSSIK
+309 GDSLKTSSVK
-319 RTHSSSNTG
+319 RTYSNSNAS
-328 ERSKNQS
+328 ERSGNQNS
-335 SASKPRR
+335 ISKPRR

-360 RVQWSEMPQVISAD
+360 RVQWSEMPQVISAR

-408 EKFYKAPCMQ
+408 EKFYKAQCMQ

-602 SRTLVKEGDLRLL
+602 SRTLVKEGDLHLL

-624 FHRRFSSIRKSKA
+624 FHRRFSSIRKPKA

-644 FSDYLLITKKRSNQ
+644 FSDYLLITKKR
-658 HLLVEDSCSLSYI
+658 
-671 HVEAHNA
+671 
-678 LPNCFIHHF
+678 
-687 CRSGDP
+687 R
-693 KLNAQLGHVTYVKTL
+693 
-708 SLPKQTAT
+708 
-716 EQGKVNNQKPRK
+716 
-728 FSTDTNNAAD
+728 
-738 VGLNVFSFILIMEG
+738 
-752 PDHPR
+752 
-757 VQYVFQTETLS
+757 
-768 KRERWLDG
+768 
-776 LSCGRHGIPENLG
+776 
-789 LDICECPQVLITK
+789 
-802 SYSAI
+802 
-807 ECDEL
+807 
-812 ELKEGDQVNVLVS
+812 
-825 LSDGW
+825 
-830 LKGALPDGRRGW
+830 
-842 FPSHICTEVKDSSM
+842 
-856 KRENMKNFMLMEEA
+856 
-870 KAAYR
+870 
-875 VRKSRETFDGFPRMK
+875 
-890 DIRNS
+890 
-895 NRDLGKI
+895 
-902 RRR
+902 

>member
-1 MGLKINFPCF
+1 MFFIMFGKSE
-11 KNITVRAPRSSF
+11 KSHDAPLFQVSPIS
-23 PWCQKQYGR
+23 
-32 KVTSTHPENNVYHD
+32 
-46 YQNHITEELIQDK
+46 
-59 QENSQ
+59 SQ
-64 SLVTDEDDNKSDPL
+64 SLSSPLSSKKSNQTIVSSKKLHNPLDNEIFLIQPPNTTVCIGDNNHNKNEDFQHTVCQTVNKKNDKRSTKEKDNGRKSSL
-78 ENTNSRYCCENI
+78 CSRLFPCCVSR
-90 YPKMNDETDQSKPG
+90 QSKPA
-104 KTADLIALFEMLRAQ
+104 K
-119 YGKLCLE
+119 
-126 NSDPSKHHQHSGQ
+126 NSSFFTR
-139 VENQPNDN
+139 PNDN
-147 DNDYDNNDNHKDT
+147 DDGYDNNDNHKDT
-160 ENKQKLITE
+160 GNKQKLITE
-169 SPDTEVDYLDNSDE
+169 SPATEVDYLDNSDE

-207 TPLYQIYTE
+207 APLYQIYTE

-231 ALVQPGSLDNPSNN
+231 
-245 LKFDDELFTAIDGD
+245 DGD
-259 ESDSNNQYS
+259 ESDPNNQYS

-273 SLIDSQQ
+273 NLIDSQQ
-280 PSIHMKNSERRDL
+280 SSVRMKNSERRDF
-293 PFRLQNS
+293 PFHPQNS

-309 GDSLKTSSIK
+309 GDSLKTSSVK
-319 RTHSSSNTG
+319 RTYSNSNAS
-328 ERSKNQS
+328 ERSGNQNS
-335 SASKPRR
+335 ISKPRR

-360 RVQWSEMPQVISAD
+360 RVQWSEMPQVISAR

-408 EKFYKAPCMQ
+408 EKFYKAQCMQ

-602 SRTLVKEGDLRLL
+602 SRTLVKEGDLHLL

-624 FHRRFSSIRKSKA
+624 FHRRFSSIRKPKA

-658 HLLVEDSCSLSYI
+658 HLLVEDSCSLNYI
-671 HVEAHNA
+671 HVEAQNA

-708 SLPKQTAT
+708 SLPKQTAI
-716 EQGKVNNQKPRK
+716 EKVNVNNQKPRK

-738 VGLNVFSFILIMEG
+738 VRLNVFSFLLIIEG

-757 VQYVFQTETLS
+757 VQYVFQAETLS

-789 LDICECPQVLITK
+789 SDICECPQVLITK

-830 LKGALPDGRRGW
+830 LKGALPDGRCGW

-870 KAAYR
+870 KAAYS
-875 VRKSRETFDGFPRMK
+875 VRKSRETFDGFPKMK

-902 RRR
+902 RQR

>member
-1 MGLKINFPCF
+1 MYCIMYVKSGNSNDTPVFQVSPI
-11 KNITVRAPRSSF
+11 S
-23 PWCQKQYGR
+23 
-32 KVTSTHPENNVYHD
+32 
-46 YQNHITEELIQDK
+46 
-59 QENSQ
+59 SQ
-64 SLVTDEDDNKSDPL
+64 SLSSPLSSKKSNQTIVSAKKLHNPLDNEIFPIQPPNTTVCISDNNDNNNEDFQHTACQTVNKKNDKRSTKGKNNGQKWSLCSQLFP
-78 ENTNSRYCCENI
+78 CCVS
-90 YPKMNDETDQSKPG
+90 KKSKPA
-104 KTADLIALFEMLRAQ
+104 KISSSFTR
-119 YGKLCLE
+119 
-126 NSDPSKHHQHSGQ
+126 
-139 VENQPNDN
+139 PNDN

-280 PSIHMKNSERRDL
+280 SSIHMKNSERRDL
-293 PFRLQNS
+293 LFRLQNS

-309 GDSLKTSSIK
+309 SDSLKTSSFK

-498 SSPAFVEAVRSIQQQ
+498 SSPAFVEVVRSIQQQ

-564 KLISKCDSEK
+564 KNDSISNTNQMVQPDPP
-574 ARMEQKERLVEICRR
+574 
-589 LEYKYDAKSLATE
+589 TF
-602 SRTLVKEGDLRLL
+602 LR
-615 TMTNVQGSG
+615 
-624 FHRRFSSIRKSKA
+624 SIISQQN
-637 TIATLFL
+637 I
-644 FSDYLLITKKRSNQ
+644 
-658 HLLVEDSCSLSYI
+658 
-671 HVEAHNA
+671 
-678 LPNCFIHHF
+678 
-687 CRSGDP
+687 
-693 KLNAQLGHVTYVKTL
+693 
-708 SLPKQTAT
+708 
-716 EQGKVNNQKPRK
+716 
-728 FSTDTNNAAD
+728 
-738 VGLNVFSFILIMEG
+738 
-752 PDHPR
+752 
-757 VQYVFQTETLS
+757 
-768 KRERWLDG
+768 
-776 LSCGRHGIPENLG
+776 
-789 LDICECPQVLITK
+789 
-802 SYSAI
+802 
-807 ECDEL
+807 
-812 ELKEGDQVNVLVS
+812 
-825 LSDGW
+825 
-830 LKGALPDGRRGW
+830 
-842 FPSHICTEVKDSSM
+842 
-856 KRENMKNFMLMEEA
+856 
-870 KAAYR
+870 YR
-875 VRKSRETFDGFPRMK
+875 
-890 DIRNS
+890 I
-895 NRDLGKI
+895 I
-902 RRR
+902 